1 MSLCKLT
8 PPPLSPLCSPAYGEL
23 SHYYLE
29 FKRPKVD
36 RKALWGLPETHQD
49 VYQVFVKFLNGA
61 SDSQLHLSRIFDGQR
76 CVSHSDTTMSIPSL
90 LLPTRMV

>member
-1 MSLCKLT
+1 MIGKEKPLDSLCPLTLT
-8 PPPLSPLCSPAYGEL
+8 PPLLSPLRSPAYGEL

-61 SDSQLHLSRIFDGQR
+61 SDNLFQLF
-76 CVSHSDTTMSIPSL
+76 
-90 LLPTRMV
+90 